1 MPISNTDLQE
11 LAKVSL
17 DEYLRNLPVD
27 QIAVERP
34 FLKKLMQGRKSLL
47 GAKQNVVENIRK
59 EHGSNFTWAFGE
71 ETVKFNK
78 RNTTEQA
85 SFPWRRAVDGLYI
98 DYDRLFSNGIK
109 VREGGARGFQ
119 LEYNERVQLINLLDE
134 QLEVLREGFL
144 NKLDLELH
152 RDGSHGADAV
162 VGLDIHV
169 HVPPYETNILRN
181 LFGRENVTVFERQ
194 SKTTITPEQEYD
206 RLCAKY
212 GHEVVAKVFGED
224 DGDRLMEIVEG
235 LMSEKVIPEEPQIEK
250 TPEVEIETKGAK
262 KR

>member
-1 MPISNTDLQE
+1 MN
-11 LAKVSL
+11 
-17 DEYLRNLPVD
+17 
-27 QIAVERP
+27 
-34 FLKKLMQGRKSLL
+34 
-47 GAKQNVVENIRK
+47 RK
-59 EHGSNFTWAFGE
+59 ELIHSDF
-71 ETVKFNK
+71 
-78 RNTTEQA
+78 Q
-85 SFPWRRAVDGLYI
+85 
-98 DYDRLFSNGIK
+98 IK
-109 VREGGARGFQ
+109 
-119 LEYNERVQLINLLDE
+119 
-134 QLEVLREGFL
+134 EVE
-144 NKLDLELH
+144 
-152 RDGSHGADAV
+152 AV
-162 VGLDIHV
+162 VRRDAFTTIHV

-250 TPEVEIETKGAK
+250 TLEVEVETKGAK